1 MIFWVF
7 VTMFI
12 IGIILCCIHHYKAY
26 YSNFLDVASCVTT
39 VLGGVV
45 ALIMGLCIIFIHLGL
60 EGQIAQLEVRRET
73 LVYQLETNMYEND
86 NDIGKRELMKDIQEY
101 NETIARNRANQNDF
115 WYGIFIPNIYDQF
128 ELIDLEVT
136 ND

>member
-12 IGIILCCIHHYKAY
+12 IGIILCCIQYYKDC
-26 YSNFLDVASCVTT
+26 YSDFLNVASCVTT
-39 VLGGVV
+39 LLGGIVGFG
-45 ALIMGLCIIFIHLGL
+45 MGACIICTHLGL
-60 EGQIAQLEVRRET
+60 DGQIAQLEVRRET

-86 NDIGKRELMKDIQEY
+86 NDIGKRELMSDIQEY

-128 ELIDLEVT
+128 ELIELEVEE
-136 ND
+136 